1 MARETLTQTYD
12 RLTRDTRSR
21 LDQIDRARK
30 KEQEFGFSDFRNL
43 LKTTFATKAVDTL
56 SDYVLSGDF
65 MGGDFNE
72 FLQSKGALD
81 NQILTNS
88 ATNVNSQ
95 LTALTSEINNSNLDP
110 EAWFLEKA
118 VDESFD
124 RDLPTFIEKGLVN
137 VGDAESAKKYKDVMR
152 RAYMQNNK
160 VKSIAGA
167 AYKTYQNAI
176 EAQKRFAANGS
187 PKDFNDFYQE
197 RFSTNLFGKIS
208 NKVRG
213 YDPAKEALSD
223 YKKSQAGMAVE
234 DLAIFESIMASTGN
248 DLVKTDTI
256 MKEINLGDLPKPKVI
271 IKDTAPVNLG
281 DGRVAIFEQKID
293 QVTGEVSTKGTPTI
307 INLNSEK
314 EKYRLAQTDFNV
326 DEAAGN
332 MLNKEGLKTFYARYD
347 SAETVAAHSKNRKE
361 LFNLVKQF
369 PNNKALNE
377 RELLAFN
384 FVADQ
389 FKESVY
395 LDLSSNNVTASQEL
409 AKFVN
414 TNNISDLKQGDPEIK
429 NKLPSDQFI
438 KYEALLS
445 NVLSSREALLQAQ
458 EIVFDQAESIFNTS
472 IRPNRQEKET
482 EDSVTGDKSK
492 TVTVETESD
501 RYQNMFNFQIKDVP
515 NESFVDTELKQKEF
529 NEAKE
534 DITKSYEKL
543 NDIRSSIKDLNT
555 RIENRDVGTELP
567 TEFVPLE
574 PLPPVFGSTSR
585 LTNLD
590 RKKVTLQS
598 LRTDL
603 ADKEQELEDQLDIYD
618 KKLSAFEA
626 GYMGID
632 ILAVEDRDMVT
643 EKLDPSFKK
652 VKKEEDSVRVRGQK
666 AVRET
671 KQRMKKT
678 SEALGNKDRLSKFL
692 ANQNKEPSLLVSP
705 EDAAIDAEI
714 EEQRKLEN
722 LNITAQ
728 QKLDILELL
737 EEIPKIRGFK
747 PTRKYFSE
755 EIYPTLEKF
764 NFSSEVI
771 NFIYDSLI

>member
-88 ATNVNSQ
+88 ASNVNTQ
-95 LTALTSEINNSNLDP
+95 LTALTSEINKSNLDP

-118 VDESFD
+118 IDENFN
-124 RDLPTFIEKGLVN
+124 RDLSTFIEKGLVN
-137 VGDAESAKKYKDVMR
+137 VGDPEGAKKYKDIMR

-160 VKSIAGA
+160 VKSIADA

-176 EAQKRFAANGS
+176 EAQKRFVANGS

-197 RFSTNLFGKIS
+197 RFSTNLFGRIS

-256 MKEINLGDLPKPKVI
+256 MEEINLGDLPKPPVI
-271 IKDTAPVNLG
+271 AKDTNPINLG
-281 DGRVAIFEQKID
+281 DGRVAIFQTITN

-314 EKYRLAQTDFNV
+314 ENYRLAKTDFNV

-332 MLNKEGLKTFYARYD
+332 MLSKEGLKIFYDRYD
-347 SAETVAAHSKNRKE
+347 SAETVTAHSKNRKQ
-361 LFNLVKQF
+361 LYNLVKQF
-369 PNNKALNE
+369 PNNEALNE

-384 FVADQ
+384 YVADQ
-389 FKESVY
+389 FKEPVY
-395 LDLSSNNVTASQEL
+395 LRISNNNVAASEEL
-409 AKFVN
+409 AQFVN

-429 NKLPSDQFI
+429 NKLSSDQFI

-472 IRPNRQEKET
+472 IRPNRQEKEISKPK
-482 EDSVTGDKSK
+482 DSVTGDKSK

-555 RIENRDVGTELP
+555 RIENRDVGTERSISFLQP
-567 TEFVPLE
+567 
-574 PLPPVFGSTSR
+574 
-585 LTNLD
+585 D
-590 RKKVTLQS
+590 RPIIARNEKEVTLQS

-652 VKKEEDSVRVRGQK
+652 VRKEEDSVRVRGQR

-692 ANQNKEPSLLVSP
+692 TNQNKEPSLLVSP

-728 QKLDILELL
+728 QKLDILDLL
-737 EEIPKIRGFK
+737 EEIPKVRGFK

>member
-88 ATNVNSQ
+88 ASNVNTQ
-95 LTALTSEINNSNLDP
+95 LTALTSEINKSNLDP

-118 VDESFD
+118 IDENFN
-124 RDLPTFIEKGLVN
+124 RDLSTFIEKGLVN
-137 VGDAESAKKYKDVMR
+137 VGDPEGAKKYKDIMR

-160 VKSIAGA
+160 VKSIADA

-176 EAQKRFAANGS
+176 EAQKRFVANGS

-197 RFSTNLFGKIS
+197 RFSTNLFGRIS

-256 MKEINLGDLPKPKVI
+256 MEEINLGDLPKPPVI
-271 IKDTAPVNLG
+271 AKDTNPINLG
-281 DGRVAIFEQKID
+281 DGRVAIFQTITN

-314 EKYRLAQTDFNV
+314 ENYRLAKTDFNV

-332 MLNKEGLKTFYARYD
+332 MLSKEGLKIFYDRYD
-347 SAETVAAHSKNRKE
+347 SAETVTAHSKNRKQ
-361 LFNLVKQF
+361 LYNLVKQF
-369 PNNKALNE
+369 PNNEALNE

-384 FVADQ
+384 YVADQ
-389 FKESVY
+389 FKEPVY
-395 LDLSSNNVTASQEL
+395 LRISNNNVAASEEL
-409 AKFVN
+409 AQFVN

-429 NKLPSDQFI
+429 NKLSSDQFI

-472 IRPNRQEKET
+472 IRPNRQEKEISKPK
-482 EDSVTGDKSK
+482 DSVTGDKSK

-555 RIENRDVGTELP
+555 RIENRDVGTERSISFLQP
-567 TEFVPLE
+567 
-574 PLPPVFGSTSR
+574 
-585 LTNLD
+585 D
-590 RKKVTLQS
+590 RPIIARNEKEVTLQS

-618 KKLSAFEA
+618 KELSAFEA

-652 VKKEEDSVRVRGQK
+652 VRKEEDSVRVRGQR

-692 ANQNKEPSLLVSP
+692 TNQNKEPSLLVSP

-728 QKLDILELL
+728 QKLDILDLL
-737 EEIPKIRGFK
+737 EEIPKVRGFK